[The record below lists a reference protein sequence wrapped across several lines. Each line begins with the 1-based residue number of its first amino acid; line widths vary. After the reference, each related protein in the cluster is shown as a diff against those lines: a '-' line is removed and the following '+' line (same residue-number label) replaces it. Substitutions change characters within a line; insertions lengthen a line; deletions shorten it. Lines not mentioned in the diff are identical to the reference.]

1 MEVRTDSR
9 RGSFTPKQSSAGSS
23 HNITTATSRSPDS
36 NRAGARSGVLH
47 LRALTRL
54 LEPVSQ
60 WLPQPS
66 SEKEEKGCGDEQTLQ
81 QTYSR
86 VSGSARC
93 VQNFDD
99 SLSFAIRMTYRIS
112 LRSSSLWEPRHPL
125 LKVFYVTYYSLPS
138 SPRRTLPSTI
148 SSRSRCFVSH
158 HTSRKWIIKGGRVL
172 INEYQ
177 TITPKCYEVHGSY
190 LTTATPLEAV
200 QPEQAG

>member
-1 MEVRTDSR
+1 MEVRTDSH
-9 RGSFTPKQSSAGSS
+9 RGSFAPKQSSALGRYIKISL
-23 HNITTATSRSPDS
+23 R
-36 NRAGARSGVLH
+36 
-47 LRALTRL
+47 RALLTPTEQGRGRGCVTSTRIDQ
-54 LEPVSQ
+54 VTRSSQ

-66 SEKEEKGCGDEQTLQ
+66 SNEEREGCGDEQTLQ

-138 SPRRTLPSTI
+138 SPRRELFRVQSVHDQDVLLVITL
-148 SSRSRCFVSH
+148 
-158 HTSRKWIIKGGRVL
+158 L
-172 INEYQ
+172 
-177 TITPKCYEVHGSY
+177 GS
-190 LTTATPLEAV
+190 
-200 QPEQAG
+200 G